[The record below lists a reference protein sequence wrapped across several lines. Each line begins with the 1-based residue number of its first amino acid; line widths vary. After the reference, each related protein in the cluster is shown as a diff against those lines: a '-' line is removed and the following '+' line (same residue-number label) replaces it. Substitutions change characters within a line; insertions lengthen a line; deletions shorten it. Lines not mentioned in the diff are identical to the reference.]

1 MVKNMAIEPEVKQV
15 LDEHGGRIQKLE
27 NNMEIVL
34 SKVGDLGTAFGR
46 VENVV
51 LSTQNSILTNYTNLA
66 INNKTQNT
74 KIILKVLGVIGLMV
88 GSFMAARYGVNIK

>member
-1 MVKNMAIEPEVKQV
+1 MAIDQEVKVV
-15 LDEHGGRIQKLE
+15 LDEHGDRIQKLE

-34 SKVGDLGTAFGR
+34 NKVGDLSTAFGR

-51 LSTQNSILTNYTNLA
+51 LQTQNSILTNYTNLA

-74 KIILKVLGVIGLMV
+74 KIILKVLGVAGLMA
-88 GSFMAARYGVNIK
+88 GSFMAAKYGIQITP

>member
-1 MVKNMAIEPEVKQV
+1 VAIDQEVKEV
-15 LDEHGGRIQKLE
+15 LNEHGDRIQKLE

-66 INNKTQNT
+66 INKKTENT
-74 KIILKVLGVIGLMV
+74 KIILKTITVIGLMF
-88 GSFMAARYGVNIK
+88 GSFMAAKYGVQIK